1 MLIGVLSDTH
11 GRADI
16 TRRAVDLLK
25 SKGAELLIHCGDVG
39 GPQVLD
45 AMLGLPASFVL
56 GNCDDD
62 VYTLKQH
69 AATLGIRFYDRLGRL
84 TAGDKI
90 VTFLHGDDSAKM
102 KSLLDAQD
110 CDLLLHGHT
119 HIADI
124 HDVGRIRVI
133 NPGALQRAAVKTVAL
148 VNSDSRAVEF
158 LKVS

>member
-11 GRADI
+11 GCAEI
-16 TRRAVDLLK
+16 TCRAVELLK
-25 SKGAELLIHCGDVG
+25 TRGAELLVHCGDVG
-39 GPQVLD
+39 GPRVLD

-56 GNCDDD
+56 GNTDED

-69 AATLGIRFYDRLGRL
+69 ASALGMGFYDRLGRI

-90 VTFLHGDDSAKM
+90 VTFLHGDDGGRM

-119 HIADI
+119 HVKDVHDI
-124 HDVGRIRVI
+124 GRIRVI
-133 NPGALQRAAVKTVAL
+133 NPGALQRAAIKTVAL
-148 VNSDSRAVEF
+148 VNTDSREVEF